1 MSLAPRDGVEF
12 CASESVAVT
21 ASKTVVTGNELRRQK
36 KNGRTQSA
44 DRGQSVKSPCLMM
57 TVRLIG
63 LFVPV
68 SLFTW
73 TISVKSMVQV

>member
-44 DRGQSVKSPCLMM
+44 DRGQSVKSHCLMM
-57 TVRLIG
+57 TVRLMG
-63 LFVPV
+63 LLFLVTSFV
-68 SLFTW
+68 W
-73 TISVKSMVQV
+73 TMVVKSTVQ

>member
-44 DRGQSVKSPCLMM
+44 DRGQSVKSPCLTM
-57 TVRLIG
+57 TVRLMG
-63 LFVPV
+63 LLVWV
-68 SLFTW
+68 SLLIW
-73 TISVKSMVQV
+73 TMLITSIVHE

>member
-1 MSLAPRDGVEF
+1 MAWSFVQAKAWRSPPQRRSSLATSCGV
-12 CASESVAVT
+12 
-21 ASKTVVTGNELRRQK
+21 K

-44 DRGQSVKSPCLMM
+44 DRGQSVKSHCLMM

-73 TISVKSMVQV
+73 TISVKLMVQV